1 MSYGTW
7 AWIAVAWFIGS
18 FIFSVGI
25 GLIFGDDDRYEEEY
39 LSGDMM
45 EMTTIKGGFEKWQRI
60 IKG

>member
-25 GLIFGDDDRYEEEY
+25 GLIFGEDDRYEEEY

-45 EMTTIKGGFEKWQRI
+45 PEDIRRIKADDKD
-60 IKG
+60 